1 MNEFEKQKN
10 ALRIQF
16 KAEQRQITKD
26 CYRTISR
33 LNTAIG
39 QVDSPEA
46 REALRTEKERV
57 YESMRRSHELNKT
70 CYLQQLDLL
79 DDQHSR
85 YRERHP
91 SKRRIRSILA
101 AFCRSAEAIGN
112 DSLSI
117 HFGENRIAKIHFS
130 LDS

>member
-1 MNEFEKQKN
+1 MNEFEKQMN
-10 ALRIQF
+10 AMRVRF

-26 CYRTISR
+26 CYRTINR
-33 LNTAIG
+33 LNKDLG
-39 QVDSPEA
+39 MVNSQEA
-46 REALRTEKERV
+46 REALRNEKERV

-101 AFCRSAEAIGN
+101 TLCKSCEADGN
-112 DSLSI
+112 NSFSI
-117 HFGENRIAKIHFS
+117 HFGENRTAKISFE
-130 LDS
+130 